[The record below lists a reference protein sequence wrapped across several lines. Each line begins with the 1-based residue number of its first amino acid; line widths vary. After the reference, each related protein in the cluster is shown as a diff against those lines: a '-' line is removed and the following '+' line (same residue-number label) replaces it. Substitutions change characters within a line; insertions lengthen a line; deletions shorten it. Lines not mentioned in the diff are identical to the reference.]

1 MPSSTPHLATH
12 LFSAGSTL
20 SERLGQ
26 LHERLL
32 QTTPCVDRIACAIYD
47 AKEDW
52 LKTFINST
60 RGEALAAYQF
70 PLAESRSLS
79 ELAHSG
85 RTRVID
91 DIPATLQPDTTHSR
105 WVLAQG
111 YRSSFTVP
119 LYDNG
124 AFAGFVFFD
133 SRQRAAFTPV
143 VQRDLA
149 LYCNLI
155 NMVLASE
162 FAAVRSIV
170 ATVAVARDFT
180 HLRDFETG
188 AHLERM
194 ARVSRVIARTIA
206 DRRGLSDEFVE
217 HVYLFAPLHDIGKI
231 GVPDHVLLKRG
242 RLDPAERAQ
251 MEAHVTKGGEMIE
264 KIIGDFNLQQMPD
277 SVVMKNIVLMHHEFL
292 DGSGYPAG
300 LRGEQV
306 PVEARIVTVADIFD
320 ALTSARP
327 YKQAWSIDDACLEL
341 ERMAAAGKLD
351 ADCVAALRT
360 ARAELET
367 ILQRYRDPQD
377 A

>member
-1 MPSSTPHLATH
+1 MPSSTPHLANH
-12 LFSAGSTL
+12 LFSSGSTL
-20 SERLGQ
+20 NERMRQ
-26 LHERLL
+26 LHQRILE
-32 QTTPCVDRIACAIYD
+32 TMPAVDRVACAIYD
-47 AKEDW
+47 AREDL

-70 PLAESRSLS
+70 PLSESRSLS

-91 DIPATLQPDTTHSR
+91 DIPATLQSDNTHSR
-105 WVLAQG
+105 WVLEQG
-111 YRSSFTVP
+111 YLSSFTVP

-124 AFAGFVFFD
+124 GFAGFVFFD
-133 SRQRAAFTPV
+133 ARERSAFTPV

-155 NMVLASE
+155 NMVLSSE

-194 ARVSRVIARTIA
+194 ARVARVIAQAIA
-206 DRRGLSDEFVE
+206 PRRGLSDEFIE

-231 GVPDHVLLKRG
+231 GVPDHILLKQG
-242 RLDPAERAQ
+242 RLTPQERVLMQ
-251 MEAHVTKGGEMIE
+251 SHVTKGGEMIDR
-264 KIIGDFNLQQMPD
+264 IVGDFNLHQMPD
-277 SVVMKNIVLMHHEFL
+277 STVMKNIVLMHHEFL

-300 LRGEQV
+300 LRGEQI
-306 PVEARIVTVADIFD
+306 PVEARIATVADIFD
-320 ALTSARP
+320 ALTSQRP
-327 YKQAWSIDDACLEL
+327 YKKAWPIDEACVEL
-341 ERMAAAGKLD
+341 ERMAADGKLD
-351 ADCVAALRT
+351 GDCVAALRAHT
-360 ARAELET
+360 AELGE
-367 ILQRYRDPQD
+367 ILQRYRDPEPG
-377 A
+377 